1 MLAHNIIIII
11 IIIIITIIITII
23 IVIIIIIIINLTYI
37 ALFIEI
43 QQRNKQQINLK
54 KDIIIK
60 KKW

>member
-11 IIIIITIIITII
+11 IVIIITII
-23 IVIIIIIIINLTYI
+23 IVIIIIIIIINLTYI
-37 ALFIEI
+37 ALFLEI